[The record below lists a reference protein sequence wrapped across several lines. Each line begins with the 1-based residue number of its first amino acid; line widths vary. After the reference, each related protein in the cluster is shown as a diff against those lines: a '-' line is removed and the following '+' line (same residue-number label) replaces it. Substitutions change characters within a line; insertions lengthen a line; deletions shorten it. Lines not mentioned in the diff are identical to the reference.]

1 MTTERKI
8 YLVCLIG
15 SGLVTLSGVFLAFL
29 SWKMGAPPSL
39 LAAQL
44 LAIPAAGLVVST
56 AWRAFR
62 GVRPTP
68 RDPAMIALDLLTPV
82 GLILIF
88 MTLWELRR

>member
-15 SGLVTLSGVFLAFL
+15 TGLLTLLSVFLAFG
-29 SWKMGAPPSL
+29 SWNMGVPPSL
-39 LAAQL
+39 MASL
-44 LAIPAAGLVVST
+44 LLSIAAGSLTVSI
-56 AWRAFR
+56 AWRAFQ

-88 MTLWELRR
+88 ITLWEIRR